1 MLKTDLNT
9 VEIKGSTSLIAAELE
24 QLLRSAREVF
34 TKISGKEAANRL
46 MNNIWE
52 NAKISEV
59 DRMKN
64 IEKNI
69 FKDPESFRI
78 FVELIGKRGM

>member
-34 TKISGKEAANRL
+34 TKTSGKKRRL
-46 MNNIWE
+46 T
-52 NAKISEV
+52 
-59 DRMKN
+59 
-64 IEKNI
+64 
-69 FKDPESFRI
+69 
-78 FVELIGKRGM
+78 G

>member
-34 TKISGKEAANRL
+34 TKTSGKEAANRL

-64 IEKNI
+64 IKKNI

>member
-24 QLLRSAREVF
+24 QLLRLAREVF
-34 TKISGKEAANRL
+34 TKTSGKEAANRL

>member
-1 MLKTDLNT
+1 
-9 VEIKGSTSLIAAELE
+9 
-24 QLLRSAREVF
+24 
-34 TKISGKEAANRL
+34 